1 MQLMRGTFAVLHG
14 SNAQRE
20 GSTGKVL
27 VTLHKHK
34 WRVSVVW
41 FGGGEAE
48 DGKREV
54 GRGKT
59 ALITSST

>member
-1 MQLMRGTFAVLHG
+1 MQLMLGTFMVLHG
-14 SNAQRE
+14 SDVQRE
-20 GSTGKVL
+20 GSTVKVL
-27 VTLHKHK
+27 VTLHRHK

-48 DGKREV
+48 DRKREV
-54 GRGKT
+54 GRVKT

>member
-1 MQLMRGTFAVLHG
+1 MVLRG
-14 SNAQRE
+14 NDAQRE
-20 GSTGKVL
+20 GSTVKVL

-48 DGKREV
+48 DGKQSENS
-54 GRGKT
+54 
-59 ALITSST
+59 ALITSSTWRRHRSSSSRG